1 MDDLFY
7 EKKEHQIL
15 FWLLSSTEFTT
26 ILVYLITRREHQNL
40 KVINYSHA
48 IEIWNDHLKIVIL
61 LSVGIQNSEY
71 LDIRNNQ
78 NLHFITFSGFYADE
92 SIFKDVYIKI
102 IDLKE
107 WFNQIMK
114 RSKNEEIKSLY
125 ELSKLKINIAKQ

>member
-15 FWLLSSTEFTT
+15 FWLLSNTEFTT

-48 IEIWNDHLKIVIL
+48 IEIWNDHLTIVIL
-61 LSVGIQNSEY
+61 LSVGIQNREY
-71 LDIRNNQ
+71 LDIRNNR

-107 WFNQIMK
+107 WFNEIMK
-114 RSKNEEIKSLY
+114 RSKNEEIKRLY
-125 ELSKLKINIAKQ
+125 ELSKLKISMVQE